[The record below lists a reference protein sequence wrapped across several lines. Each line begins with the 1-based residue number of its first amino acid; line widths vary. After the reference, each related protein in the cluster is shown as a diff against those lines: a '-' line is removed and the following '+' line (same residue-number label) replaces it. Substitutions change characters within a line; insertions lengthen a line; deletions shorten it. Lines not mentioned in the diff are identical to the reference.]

1 MRDEDKALKIMAEE
15 NLRLIKK
22 SIDRATVNRTVY
34 GRVIEP
40 LGNNKYRM
48 MINGG
53 EYTVRSHWE
62 HNVND
67 VVVIIVCNNNWQN
80 LYVLY

>member
-1 MRDEDKALKIMAEE
+1 MKDNDKVIEIMVDA
-15 NLRLIKK
+15 NIDLIKRG
-22 SIDRATVNRTVY
+22 IDLAAINRTVY

-40 LGNNKYRM
+40 LGNNKYRV

-53 EYTVRSHWE
+53 EYTVRSRWE